1 MSESHPLAPSALDR
15 EWPRRRG
22 VLGRC
27 LLLVALLL
35 CAVGAVSV
43 PVPLVGPPTLTPL
56 QVGALVGGAVWL
68 LVAYLIARL
77 ASTAIGGGM
86 IVALGVAAPALLIYL
101 LPNYLAALLPLA
113 LLPPALAA
121 LLLGRT
127 AAYSVAV
134 LTLLA
139 LAGAGSAASRFPP
152 PSVTVAL
159 PPPSSPALLLTVGA
173 LALLLLAL
181 LLDPLRTLSDRL
193 RGELHQRD
201 AQIARLTLQQRET
214 EAARDSEAAR
224 RKRREHYLDTLLLHN
239 SDGVV
244 DVEPTGLVL
253 RANATARAIWA
264 LVSDRDL
271 VGMDFGQV
279 QDALSGP
286 RDSSRYIEA
295 LPLPLDGTEGSSYL
309 LRDRREQAR
318 LARLRGELMAQLTD
332 EMRNPLTSMLTALDL
347 VLGQQDL
354 PEDLDRVLIGARRSG
369 QRLLDLV
376 TVLLEINQI
385 EQNPT
390 VLRRS
395 PTSLT
400 RVLEAGIAQ
409 MAPVAQQGAVTV
421 AVEFGGDSIL
431 PLDSERMQRA
441 FVYLLEYAVRRS
453 PPYSSVYVRTT
464 RRSSAVEVRVTD
476 QGPALA
482 PEQRAALFDH
492 RANTADRGAPALGLA
507 FCRLVIETHGGRV
520 WSEDAEGQGNTI
532 AFALPLP
539 KENA

>member
-1 MSESHPLAPSALDR
+1 MSESRPLAASALNR
-15 EWPRRRG
+15 EWPRQRG

-35 CAVGAVSV
+35 VGVGAISV
-43 PVPLVGPPTLTPL
+43 PLPPAGPPPLTTF
-56 QVGALVGGAVWL
+56 QVGALVLGALWL
-68 LVAYLIARL
+68 LAAYLIARL
-77 ASTAIGGGM
+77 ASVEIGGGM
-86 IVALGVAAPALLIYL
+86 IVMLGVAAPALLIYL
-101 LPNYLAALLPLA
+101 LPDYLATLLPLA

-139 LAGAGSAASRFPP
+139 LAGAGTAALRFPP
-152 PSVTVAL
+152 PPVMVAL
-159 PPPSSPALLLTVGA
+159 PPPNSPALLLTVGA

-193 RGELHQRD
+193 RHDLRQRD
-201 AQIARLTLQQRET
+201 AQIARITLQLRET
-214 EAARDSEAAR
+214 EAARDGEAAR
-224 RKRREHYLDTLLLHN
+224 RRRGEHYLDTLLLHTG
-239 SDGVV
+239 DGVV
-244 DVEPTGLVL
+244 DVEPTGLVR
-253 RANATARAIWA
+253 RANATAQAIWA

-271 VGMDFGQV
+271 VGMDFRQV
-279 QDALSGP
+279 QEALTGP
-286 RDSSRYIEA
+286 RDSARYIETQA
-295 LPLPLDGTEGSSYL
+295 LPLDGAEGSTYV

-385 EQNPT
+385 EQNPA

-421 AVEFGGDSIL
+421 AVEFGGDSTL
-431 PLDSERMQRA
+431 SLDSERMQRA
-441 FVYLLEYAVRRS
+441 FVYLLEYALRRS

-464 RRSSAVEVRVTD
+464 RRNSAVEVRVID
-476 QGPALA
+476 QGPGLA

-492 RANTADRGAPALGLA
+492 RAATANHGAPALGLA

-520 WSEDAEGQGNTI
+520 WSEAAEGQGNSA

-539 KENA
+539 KG

>member
-1 MSESHPLAPSALDR
+1 MPESPPLAANALDR

-22 VLGRC
+22 VLARC

-35 CAVGAVSV
+35 GAVGAISV
-43 PVPLVGPPTLTPL
+43 PVPLAGPPILTPL
-56 QVGALVGGAVWL
+56 QVGALVVGAFWL
-68 LVAYLIARL
+68 LMAYLIARL
-77 ASTAIGGGM
+77 ASVAIGGGM
-86 IVALGVAAPALLIYL
+86 IVALSVAVPTLLIYL
-101 LPNYLAALLPLA
+101 LPDYLAALLSLA
-113 LLPPALAA
+113 LVPPALAA

-127 AAYSVAV
+127 AAYGVAG

-139 LAGAGSAASRFPP
+139 LAGAGWAALRFPP

-159 PPPSSPALLLTVGA
+159 PPPTSTALLLAVGA

-181 LLDPLRTLSDRL
+181 LLDPLRLLSDRL
-193 RGELHQRD
+193 RAEVRQRD
-201 AQIARLTLQQRET
+201 TQIARLTLQLRET
-214 EAARDSEAAR
+214 EAARDSETVR
-224 RKRREHYLDTLLLHN
+224 RQRCEHYLDTLLLHT
-239 SDGVV
+239 SDGLV
-244 DVEPTGLVL
+244 DVEPTGLVC
-253 RANATARAIWA
+253 RANSTAHALWA

-271 VGMDFGQV
+271 IGMDFGLLQE
-279 QDALSGP
+279 ALIGS
-286 RDSSRYIEA
+286 RDSSRYIETQA
-295 LPLPLDGTEGSSYL
+295 LPLESAEGSTYV

-318 LARLRGELMAQLTD
+318 LAYLRGELMAQLTD

-385 EQNPT
+385 EQNPA
-390 VLRRS
+390 VLHRS

-421 AVEFGGDSIL
+421 AVEFAGDSL
-431 PLDSERMQRA
+431 LALDGERMQRA
-441 FVYLLEYAVRRS
+441 FMFVLEYALRRS
-453 PPYSSVYVRTT
+453 PPYSSLYVRTT
-464 RRSSAVEVRVTD
+464 RRSSVVEVRVTD
-476 QGPALA
+476 QGPMLD
-482 PEQRAALFDH
+482 PEQRAALFDR
-492 RANTADRGAPALGLA
+492 RADTSDRSAPALGLA
-507 FCRLVIETHGGRV
+507 FCRLVVETHGGQV
-520 WSEDAEGQGNTI
+520 WSEGSEGQGHTT

-539 KENA
+539 KETA